1 MQPKEKINVIDQET
15 TTSLITRD
23 EVVRYDFQG
32 WPEYQIRVIDLLKV
46 LNIPIDNISL
56 DILEKH
62 IEVFEDDGMGYA
74 AKIYKAVD
82 CGVDNDKINIW
93 I

>member
-46 LNIPIDNISL
+46 LNIPTDNISL

>member
-1 MQPKEKINVIDQET
+1 MQPKEKTDVINQET
-15 TTSLITRD
+15 TTSLITQD
-23 EVVRYDFQG
+23 NPVRYDFQG
-32 WPEYQIRVIDLLKV
+32 WPEYQIRVIDLLKT

-56 DILEKH
+56 DILSKP

-74 AKIYKAVD
+74 GKTYKAID
-82 CGVDNDKINIW
+82 CGIETDKITIW

>member
-1 MQPKEKINVIDQET
+1 MQPKEKIDVINQET
-15 TTSLITRD
+15 TTSLITQD
-23 EVVRYDFQG
+23 NPVRYDFQG

-46 LNIPIDNISL
+46 LKIPTDNISK

-62 IEVFEDDGMGYA
+62 IDVIEDDGLGYA
-74 AKIYKAVD
+74 RKIYKAID
-82 CGVDNDKINIW
+82 FDGDDNKVNIL

>member
-1 MQPKEKINVIDQET
+1 MQPKEKTNVIDQET

-46 LNIPIDNISL
+46 LNIPTDNISK

-62 IEVFEDDGMGYA
+62 IEEIITLGEVPKFLNMNKEEFS
-74 AKIYKAVD
+74 KKF
-82 CGVDNDKINIW
+82 
-93 I
+93 

>member
-1 MQPKEKINVIDQET
+1 MQQKEKINVIDQET

-23 EVVRYDFQG
+23 KVVRYDSQG
-32 WPEYQIRVIDLLKV
+32 WPEYQIRVVDLLKV
-46 LNIPIDNISL
+46 LNIPINNISK

-62 IEVFEDDGMGYA
+62 IEILEDDGMGYA
-74 AKIYKAVD
+74 YKTYKAVD
-82 CGVDNDKINIW
+82 CGVDNDKRNIW